1 MVNLFSS
8 GGFCAYFVLLVGTL
22 VNCFMFLYIR
32 KREREWGGG
41 GGGGEKEALMHTGTS
56 CLYRGSSSQ

>member
-32 KREREWGGG
+32 KREG

>member
-32 KREREWGGG
+32 KRERE